1 MSNEWVLIVEGSRD
15 GYGTGAVSSISSY
28 SDGAAPTG
36 TTVRRGLLSP
46 RISVISERLRPLD
59 GSVEVS
65 SLDFT
70 LFDTNGGLSDQF
82 GRTLD
87 DTAATFL
94 TAAVST
100 SATSLPVHS
109 TAAVTIPS
117 DIWVGRECMRATGT
131 SLGQLLVDRGRYGTL
146 AQAHEVDATRAIQ
159 PRVHTHPCT
168 MTGRRVKLY
177 RVRGTVATLR
187 WVGYVKS
194 GPVQNGDGA
203 SFTIQCVHAWE
214 QEAAGTFGSPTP
226 AATLTGYDAR
236 AVRFSVENEDR
247 TKRATSEAPT
257 YKAYPRDRVGAVS
270 LALEW
275 LKTSLTA
282 NGAGNIVSWVNASGS
297 TLNVFLQFDGFTK
310 GSAVVWFGQEMH
322 TATSSENSGV
332 VTHRWSIPVTDRGA
346 LVRTG
351 FRIGAGDQSATVI
364 RPHAGLLGSSWTPVA
379 GSRDGVVLT
388 PVLTGEL
395 DKDTTLELDPT
406 GHSPAGPVAS
416 DADQTQLEGGG
427 GAFTFRG
434 HARLI
439 PKDPSAA
446 VTTIA
451 PDHWGGT
458 YAVDQALPL
467 RSELRVTAEHWLD
480 AVRSILEDDNF
491 ASADSDS
498 RNWGW
503 TGYDAARAN
512 SRDDLGA
519 VEYRANGNASIGEFV
534 AGEARL
540 RGCCVSV
547 AADGRLTVLDLRSP
561 TLTETPAATITQG
574 DWIRGSKQGTA
585 PSEDGLVTDVTFET
599 PLRTMTLRDAV
610 ALGQYGAQTRLTV
623 STQSARRDPR
633 VVEDPLGYSMLALGK
648 LLGRWRDELTV
659 YSGSVPA
666 SRFADSCTLGAIVSF
681 ESKNALNGAG
691 SWGFGGSTAKRALVI
706 GRHEDSARNELA
718 LELLALPTV
727 SGFAPAARVAS
738 ISGAVLTLAS
748 GFAGAFS
755 DYAGSTQPGYKKTAN
770 DRGAG
775 YFAAGHIVEL
785 VLRDTA
791 THTVATATVASVDTA
806 AGTITLTAAPSS
818 IPTSW
823 ALLVST
829 GYIVDVVFSSWGAI
843 LTAQR
848 IFAAV
853 ADETSRT
860 IGGTS
865 DRPRKWAP

>member
-1 MSNEWVLIVEGSRD
+1 MSGQWLLVVEGSRD
-15 GYGTGAVSSISSY
+15 GYGTRKVSTVTSY

-36 TTVRRGLLSP
+36 ITVRAGLLSP
-46 RISVISERLRPLD
+46 NISVISERLRPLD

-70 LFDTNGGLSDQF
+70 LFDTNKGLSDQF

-87 DTAATFL
+87 DTAVTFL
-94 TAAVST
+94 TAPVSA
-100 SATSLPVHS
+100 SATSIQVHS
-109 TAAVTIPS
+109 VGSVTIPS

-131 SLGQLLVDRGRYGTL
+131 ALGQLLVDRGRYGTL
-146 AQAHEVDATRAIQ
+146 AQPHDVDATRAIQ

-168 MTGRRVKLY
+168 MRGRRVRLY

-214 QEAAGTFGSPTP
+214 QEAAGSFGSPTP

-236 AVRFSVENEDR
+236 AIRFSVENDNR
-247 TKRATSEAPT
+247 SKRATSEAPN
-257 YKAYPRDRVGAVS
+257 YKAYPRTRIGAAA
-270 LALEW
+270 LAVDW
-275 LKTSLTA
+275 LKSSLTSLGAA
-282 NGAGNIVSWVNASGS
+282 NIISHVSESSS
-297 TLNVFLQFDGFTK
+297 TLNIFVQFDGFTK

-322 TATSSENSGV
+322 TASTTENSGV
-332 VTHRWSIPVTDRGA
+332 VTHRWNIPLTDRGA

-351 FRIGAGDQSATVI
+351 FRVGEGNQSATVI
-364 RPHAGLLGSSWTPVA
+364 RPHAGLLGSSWAPVA
-379 GSRDGVVLT
+379 GSRAGVVLT

-395 DKDTTLELDPT
+395 DKDTMLELDPT
-406 GHSPAGPVAS
+406 GHSPAGPVAN
-416 DADQTQLEGGG
+416 DTAQTSLESGA

-434 HARLI
+434 HARLV
-439 PKDPSAA
+439 PKDPTAA
-446 VTTIA
+446 VTTVT

-458 YAVDQALPL
+458 YAVPIALPL
-467 RSELRVTAEHWLD
+467 RSELRVSAEHWLD
-480 AVRSILEDDNF
+480 AARSILEDDSF
-491 ASADSDS
+491 ASTDSDS
-498 RNWGW
+498 RNWSW
-503 TGYDAARAN
+503 SNYDAARAN

-519 VEYRANGNASIGEFV
+519 VEYRANGNASIGEFI

-547 AADGRLTVLDLRSP
+547 AADGRLTIIDLRSP
-561 TLTETPAATITQG
+561 TLVETPAATITED
-574 DWIRGSKQGTA
+574 DWLARDKQRTA
-585 PSEDGLVTDVTFET
+585 PSEDGLVTDIAFET

-610 ALGQYGAQTRLTV
+610 ALGQYGAQTRLEV
-623 STQSARRDPR
+623 STQSTRRDPR
-633 VVEDPLGYSMLALGK
+633 IVEDPIGYSMLALGK

-659 YSGSVPA
+659 YSGTVPA
-666 SRFADSCTLGAIVSF
+666 SRFVEACTLGAIVAF
-681 ESKNALNGAG
+681 ESKNALDGKG
-691 SWGFGGSTAKRALVI
+691 SWGFRGSTAKRGVVI
-706 GRHEDSARNELA
+706 GRHEDSERNELA
-718 LELLALPTV
+718 LELLALPV
-727 SGFAPAARVAS
+727 ISGFAPAARVAS

-770 DRGAG
+770 DKGSG

-791 THTVATATVASVDTA
+791 THTVETATVASVDTT

-818 IPTSW
+818 SPTNW
-823 ALLVST
+823 AALVAS
-829 GYIVDVVFSSWGAI
+829 GYIVDVVFSSWASI

-848 IFAAV
+848 LFAVV
-853 ADETSRT
+853 AAELTRT
-860 IGGTS
+860 IGGTG